1 MTFASLKKSSPS
13 ASPKAVSVDDFI
25 EDAENYARGL
35 NKVVRLHPSATTTGE
50 GQCEPLRT
58 TSVTL
63 TTEAREKLDLLC
75 EQTGISRSRLMRI
88 WLAGVE
94 VELEKDLYLAS
105 QVR

>member
-13 ASPKAVSVDDFI
+13 ASPEAISVDEFI

-35 NKVVRLHPSATTTGE
+35 NKVVRLHSCAAAPVE
-50 GQCEPLRT
+50 GHCEPVKT

-63 TTEAREKLDLLC
+63 TKEAREKLDLLAC
-75 EQTGISRSRLMRI
+75 RTGISRSRLMRI

>member
-1 MTFASLKKSSPS
+1 MTFASLKKNSPS
-13 ASPKAVSVDDFI
+13 ASPNAVSVDEFI

-35 NKVVRLHPSATTTGE
+35 NKVIRLHPGATADQQGH
-50 GQCEPLRT
+50 GAPLKT

-63 TTEAREKLDLLC
+63 TTEARATL
-75 EQTGISRSRLMRI
+75 EQLAATTGISRSRLMRI

-94 VELEKDLYLAS
+94 IELEKDRYLAS

>member
-13 ASPKAVSVDDFI
+13 ASPEAVSVDEFI

-35 NKVVRLHPSATTTGE
+35 SRVVRLHPSEPALVE
-50 GQCEPLRT
+50 GHCEPLRT

-63 TTEAREKLDLLC
+63 TKEAREKLDLLAC
-75 EQTGISRSRLMRI
+75 RTGISRSRLMRI

-94 VELEKDLYLAS
+94 LEVEKDRYLAS

>member
-13 ASPKAVSVDDFI
+13 ASPKAVSVDEFI

-35 NKVVRLHPSATTTGE
+35 NKVIRLHPSAATEAQGH
-50 GQCEPLRT
+50 CEPVKT

-63 TTEAREKLDLLC
+63 TAEAREKLDQLSA
-75 EQTGISRSRLMRI
+75 QTGISRSRLMRI

>member
-13 ASPKAVSVDDFI
+13 ASPEAISVDEFI

-35 NKVVRLHPSATTTGE
+35 NKIVRLHPSVAATEE
-50 GQCEPLRT
+50 GHCEPLRT

-63 TTEAREKLDLLC
+63 TKEAREKLDLLASA
-75 EQTGISRSRLMRI
+75 TGVSRSRLVRI

-94 VELEKDLYLAS
+94 VELEKALYLAS